1 MINKIYPNRKMIE
14 LLLLEHRDS
23 AWKINQKIPYK
34 KFIPHS
40 KKFINNWI
48 NINLLDPPKLMLQET
63 IKSMSSPKILESRY
77 KNFHEDLWS
86 ILDDSPIREL
96 VELDLLFGI
105 SANDV
110 CDRLN
115 VRIKPRKVNALAI
128 KQFRYYFWNL
138 NDKNEIFRPAIT
150 IDFIQSNRELSGA
163 YSHVLKY
170 FNKMNGKEIYEYQ
183 YSLNNPEEPDLRNVN
198 KVINLTT
205 IAQFEAF
212 RNDNIDKVDALS
224 EILLKNVSVYKTLK
238 TIQNSTAIQDLS
250 EILSLKDD

>member
-1 MINKIYPNRKMIE
+1 MINKIYPSRKLIE
-14 LLLLEHRDS
+14 RLLLEHRDS

-34 KFIPHS
+34 QFIPHS
-40 KKFINNWI
+40 KNFINNWI
-48 NINLLDPPKLMLQET
+48 NNHIFYSPKLMLQET

-77 KNFHEDLWS
+77 KNFHPDLWS
-86 ILDDSPIREL
+86 ILDDPTIREL
-96 VELDLLFGI
+96 VELDFLFGI

-128 KQFRYYFWNL
+128 KQFNYYFWNL
-138 NDKNEIFRPAIT
+138 NDKNGIFRPAIT

-183 YSLNNPEEPDLRNVN
+183 YSLNNPEEPDLKNIN

-205 IAQFEAF
+205 FAQIEAL

-224 EILLKNVSVYKTLK
+224 EILLKNVGVYKILK
-238 TIQNSTAIQDLS
+238 TIPNSTEIKDLS
-250 EILSLKDD
+250 EILGLKDD